1 MRLYDLMRE
10 NNRAK
15 RKTNPQL
22 REKEA
27 LEMVNREE
35 RVC

>member
-15 RKTNPQL
+15 RKIPNL

-27 LEMVNREE
+27 LEIVIREK

>member
-1 MRLYDLMRE
+1 MRLCDLMRE

-15 RKTNPQL
+15 RKIPNL
-22 REKEA
+22 EKREALGIANREK
-27 LEMVNREE
+27 